1 MCKRLSIAALMVSVL
16 LVAALVPSTAQAFL
30 GPVWTPFSCGSL
42 LGSGGDGCYG
52 GCGYAGYGGY
62 GYAGYGGAG
71 YYGSPYGYGG
81 RHMYRG
87 AKHGR

>member
-1 MCKRLSIAALMVSVL
+1 MCKRLSIVALVVSVV

-30 GPVWTPFSCGSL
+30 GPVWTPLSCGSL

-52 GCGYAGYGGY
+52 GC

-87 AKHGR
+87 KGVKHGH